1 MALVVKSKS
10 ISVFAGIVWL
20 VNFDKEASLTKR
32 RFSRGAQKYVAATSW
47 AVQVITYDVVNFLF
61 V

>member
-10 ISVFAGIVWL
+10 ISVFASIVWL
-20 VNFDKEASLTKR
+20 VNFDKEASSTKR
-32 RFSRGAQKYVAATSW
+32 RFPRGAQKYVAATSC